1 MENKSYDKI
10 LIATDGSIN
19 SDGAIDSGLEIARLS
34 GAKVYALYVMASTG
48 FTLRGTQEAWVK
60 EVYNELSKE
69 GKEATEYI
77 KQLGSESGIEV
88 EPVLLE
94 GDPSEMIIDFA
105 DGNDVDLIVMGT
117 HGKTGL
123 QKFLIG
129 SVAEKV
135 VRNAKTEVLVV
146 KGGSPSPEFLREK
159 KKKIKEMIRSK
170 QQVYGP
176 TVSEKRDNFP
186 NVR

>member
-19 SDGAIDSGLEIARLS
+19 SEGAIDSGLEIARLS
-34 GAKVYALYVMASTG
+34 GAKVYALYVMAPTG

-69 GKEATEYI
+69 GKESTEYI
-77 KQLGSESGIEV
+77 KQLGAEAGIEV

-105 DGNDVDLIVMGT
+105 DGNDVDLIVVGT

-146 KGGSPSPEFLREK
+146 RGGSSSPEFLREK
-159 KKKIKEMIRSK
+159 KKKIKEIIRSK

-186 NVR
+186 NIR

>member
-19 SDGAIDSGLEIARLS
+19 SEGAIDSGLEIARLS
-34 GAKVYALYVMASTG
+34 GAKVYALYVMAPTG
-48 FTLRGTQEAWVK
+48 FTLRGTQETWVK

-77 KQLGSESGIEV
+77 KQLGEDYGLEV
-88 EPVLLE
+88 EAVMLE
-94 GDPSEMIIDFA
+94 GNPSEMIIDFA
-105 DGNDVDLIVMGT
+105 DENEIDLIVMGT

-135 VRNAKTEVLVV
+135 VRNSNKEVLVV
-146 KGGSPSPEFLREK
+146 RGPSPSPEALKQK
-159 KKKIKEMIRSK
+159 KERIKEMVRSK
-170 QQVYGP
+170 QDVYKP
-176 TVSEKRDNFP
+176 NVSEKRDNFP